1 MSDDRD
7 IVERL
12 LESADGWDEC
22 GNDENAALDRAAVA
36 EIERLRE
43 DNVHLDK
50 MWLCAIESVVAVR
63 AETKKAAADEIE
75 QMRAALEKIAA
86 MDEICVTDFDGVNG
100 WAHQWI
106 ARAAL
111 AKG

>member
-1 MSDDRD
+1 MSD
-7 IVERL
+7 IVDWLRVVSDSYGMGRCEEA
-12 LESADGWDEC
+12 LE
-22 GNDENAALDRAAVA
+22 
-36 EIERLRE
+36 EIERLR
-43 DNVHLDK
+43 
-50 MWLCAIESVVAVR
+50 
-63 AETKKAAADEIE
+63 AE
-75 QMRAALEKIAA
+75 LEKIAA